1 MVAVNPRLLLAISL
15 ASLTLTPADAA
26 AIRAQSSDAASPS
39 KPVRQEAPVLPMP
52 IQMRK
57 AAKDKGKGKAKE
69 EHEDKSESRKGK
81 HHKSRNV
88 VLDVQPLGAI
98 VLPFPS
104 ALKRQQDQARFAVG
118 GSHNNHIDRR
128 HHDEDHDHDHD
139 HGHDHDHDHKRE
151 PEPKSSVLISNHAG
165 SSYVVSHNRRLQH
178 RTVAVKERAEQQGV
192 PGHVNIESPDSNSN
206 TTTTIGHLNLNTT
219 TAPYVLD
226 ASQDNMTTLYM
237 VLPPTSDDSE
247 SNHCTLQK
255 PFFDPDSAELISYCA
270 TFDPSPPQPE
280 PLTMT
285 RCFDASNGTTPHV
298 SQTFLYDRDSGVIQP
313 MWFNGEDDGMTNTTS
328 AGTVNDEEI
337 DGGTVNQ
344 RDSTTGGGQDVTLV
358 FVPDAEMA
366 STADDQQDASPEST
380 SSSLG
385 TAAETATVTTTVT
398 ATASVTASSAAADV
412 GDASTTMNLSQPASA
427 STDPALPSTASSDVP
442 DSSSSLGVFDVEIA
456 TPTDSSA
463 DPTLSSAAP
472 TDSSTGTIVSSD
484 SSAPSPT
491 ASSSIDAAAVAA
503 DVAASSVPVES
514 NSPSST
520 TDSAATSASEVG
532 VGARAPEMTPVSTEP
547 YQWMFRAEP
556 RW

>member
-255 PFFDPDSAELISYCA
+255 P
-270 TFDPSPPQPE
+270 
-280 PLTMT
+280 
-285 RCFDASNGTTPHV
+285 
-298 SQTFLYDRDSGVIQP
+298 QTFLYDRDSGVIQP

-398 ATASVTASSAAADV
+398 ATASVTASSAAAD
-412 GDASTTMNLSQPASA
+412 PASA

-484 SSAPSPT
+484 STPS
-491 ASSSIDAAAVAA
+491 IAAAVAA